1 MNTQQPTSQIAPI
14 LYTTRMRDT
23 VLILSSIIL
32 GAALIFPSSPYTL
45 LEYLFIGARDF
56 LYDVLFYARVGLY
69 LAVAWFSG
77 VTGSSGS
84 LTFFAD
90 VFVATSSWTVGRGTD
105 VRGAG

>member
-1 MNTQQPTSQIAPI
+1 
-14 LYTTRMRDT
+14 MRDT

-56 LYDVLFYARVGLY
+56 LYDVLFYARVGMY

-77 VTGSSGS
+77 VTGQFWI
-84 LTFFAD
+84 LDIFR
-90 VFVATSSWTVGRGTD
+90 GRICGNKFMD
-105 VRGAG
+105 CRPWD

>member
-45 LEYLFIGARDF
+45 PEYLFIGARDF
-56 LYDVLFYARVGLY
+56 LYDVLFYARVGMY

-77 VTGSSGS
+77 VTGQFWI
-84 LTFFAD
+84 LDIFR
-90 VFVATSSWTVGRGTD
+90 GRICGNKFMD
-105 VRGAG
+105 CRPWD

>member
-56 LYDVLFYARVGLY
+56 LYDILFYARVGMY

-77 VTGSSGS
+77 VTGQFWI
-84 LTFFAD
+84 LDIFR
-90 VFVATSSWTVGRGTD
+90 GRICGNKFMD
-105 VRGAG
+105 CRPWD